1 MTFMESMGQRRSAGP
16 ATGSVRRRVVAATYG
31 VSLALLVL
39 VGATAQAQQPAPTS
53 RAAARPAA
61 RQIRIGEFKI
71 EGQIQKPQAFY
82 ILQRSNLNFEGLE
95 LKNSFVPKI
104 IKSVEQAPF

>member
-1 MTFMESMGQRRSAGP
+1 MTFTISMTRSLTRL
-16 ATGSVRRRVVAATYG
+16 AT
-31 VSLALLVL
+31 LALTVGLGL
-39 VGATAQAQQPAPTS
+39 AGATAAHAQDTTT
-53 RAAARPAA
+53 RANQRPAA

>member
-1 MTFMESMGQRRSAGP
+1 MMKYGRWMLGFVALSAF
-16 ATGSVRRRVVAATYG
+16 TLGSIDAMAQDSRRR
-31 VSLALLVL
+31 
-39 VGATAQAQQPAPTS
+39 
-53 RAAARPAA
+53 RP
-61 RQIRIGEFKI
+61 RKVIRIETTRI
-71 EGQIQKPQAFY
+71 EGRIQKPQAFY

>member
-1 MTFMESMGQRRSAGP
+1 MTFHTSMLRHLAF
-16 ATGSVRRRVVAATYG
+16 AALS
-31 VSLALLVL
+31 VSLGTLGSLGFVSA
-39 VGATAQAQQPAPTS
+39 AEAQQPAPTPS
-53 RAAARPAA
+53 RANQRPPAS

>member
-1 MTFMESMGQRRSAGP
+1 MKKPSAQRARWFAGVMLASAMILP
-16 ATGSVRRRVVAATYG
+16 A
-31 VSLALLVL
+31 SLAF
-39 VGATAQAQQPAPTS
+39 AQQPEQTG
-53 RAAARPAA
+53 RATAGGGRKI
-61 RQIRIGEFKI
+61 IRLGEFKI

>member
-1 MTFMESMGQRRSAGP
+1 MTLKNRMSSTTLG
-16 ATGSVRRRVVAATYG
+16 
-31 VSLALLVL
+31 LALIAAL
-39 VGATAQAQQPAPTS
+39 GFSATAAHAQS
-53 RAAARPAA
+53 RAAAKPGKLLKLG
-61 RQIRIGEFKI
+61 IFKI

-104 IKSVEQAPF
+104 IKSVEQSPF